1 MYYVNKIVG
10 WMLSPL
16 GLFFLGLAAGW
27 LLRRARMKA
36 LSILGTLAIA
46 VSVASLWLL
55 SLGVATRLVGVGL
68 ERPWEREGEMHGS
81 IGSMPDADAIVLL
94 GGGVGSHE
102 KCRAPELYS
111 GADRVWQAARLYNSK
126 RAAIPGMK
134 VFCTGGGCED
144 AAIPLLVDLGV
155 PREAIWFSEDPRNTA
170 EEAALIRSEI
180 GRESPRV
187 LLVTSAWHMSRAKML
202 FERAG
207 FEVVPAPTDFEMNCA
222 YEKDLELGDF
232 FPSADALLR
241 NSYAVKEWVALFC
254 YKVLYNATPSVHN

>member
-1 MYYVNKIVG
+1 
-10 WMLSPL
+10 
-16 GLFFLGLAAGW
+16 
-27 LLRRARMKA
+27 
-36 LSILGTLAIA
+36 
-46 VSVASLWLL
+46 
-55 SLGVATRLVGVGL
+55 
-68 ERPWEREGEMHGS
+68 
-81 IGSMPDADAIVLL
+81 
-94 GGGVGSHE
+94 
-102 KCRAPELYS
+102 
-111 GADRVWQAARLYNSK
+111 
-126 RAAIPGMK
+126 MK

-180 GRESPRV
+180 GGESPRI